1 MNSDPSV
8 FIVDPDIV
16 CRKAVADCINARGL
30 PTSGFNSAEQF
41 LDSYDRR
48 RPGCLLVEVQ
58 LPGISGLQL
67 QERLGR
73 YNVTLPFVTVAS
85 EADVNI
91 AVRAMKAGAIDFLLK
106 PCPELPLWE
115 AIQTALELDAG
126 RRAGHAL
133 RAEVRT
139 RLARLTAE
147 EHTVMTML
155 LDGKPAKSIASV
167 LDVSQRTV
175 DFRRASMMR
184 KMQAASIVELARLV
198 IAADPPAEVQ
208 VWTSTRQAVGA
219 QPAPSHVSQRAPPTR
234 VGNGRSRSLNPAK
247 SS

>member
-16 CRKAVADCINARGL
+16 CRKAMADCLNARGL
-30 PTSGFNSAEQF
+30 PTCGFNSAEQF
-41 LDSYDRR
+41 LNSYDRR

-58 LPGISGLQL
+58 LPGMSGLQL

-73 YNVTLPFVTVAS
+73 YNVTIPFITVAS
-85 EADVNI
+85 EADVTM
-91 AVRAMKAGAIDFLLK
+91 AVRAMKAGAVDFLLK
-106 PCPELPLWE
+106 PCQELPLWE
-115 AIQTALELDAG
+115 AIQTALEFDAA

-133 RAEVRT
+133 RVEVRA

-155 LDGKPAKSIASV
+155 LDGKPAKSIASA

-184 KMQAASIVELARLV
+184 KMLASSIVELARLV
-198 IAADPPAEVQ
+198 VAADPPAEVH
-208 VWTSTRQAVGA
+208 VWTWPRQSLVS
-219 QPAPSHVSQRAPPTR
+219 QSSHQSSHVL
-234 VGNGRSRSLNPAK
+234 VGNGRPRSLKPTTAK
-247 SS
+247 S